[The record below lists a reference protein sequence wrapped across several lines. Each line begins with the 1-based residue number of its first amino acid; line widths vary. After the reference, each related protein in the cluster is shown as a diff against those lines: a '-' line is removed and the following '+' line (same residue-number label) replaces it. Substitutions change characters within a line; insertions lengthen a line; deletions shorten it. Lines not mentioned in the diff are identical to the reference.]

1 MPLKLQVHPDIFDK
15 FPGTALGVVV
25 AHGINVTGEQAE
37 LMAQLCA
44 EEARV
49 RESLRGTMIIEHP
62 HIAPWR
68 EAYRQFGAK
77 PKDHPSSIEN
87 LVRRVLK
94 GEELPPINTLVDL
107 YNLVS
112 LKYLL
117 PVGGEDLDK
126 LVGDVW
132 LTFASAA
139 EPAVR
144 MLGEMEARAPK
155 PGEVLYKDDAG
166 AICRRWNWKEADR
179 TKLTEATRNVFL
191 VIERLPPVEMATVEA
206 ATREL
211 AELVARWCGGDVRRE
226 LLVSPSQAVVLDT
239 GQNSSLFG
247 SSPKRVARND

>member
-1 MPLKLQVHPDIFDK
+1 MRVKLHVHPDIFRK
-15 FPGTALGVVV
+15 FPGAALGVVV
-25 AHGINVTGEQAE
+25 GHRVDVTGEQAA
-37 LMAQLCA
+37 LIAQLRA

-49 RESLRGTMIIEHP
+49 RELLRGGTITEHP

-94 GEELPPINTLVDL
+94 GEELPHINTLVDL
-107 YNLVS
+107 YNLIS
-112 LKYLL
+112 LKYLV

-126 LVGDVW
+126 IVGDVW
-132 LTFASAA
+132 LTFAGED

-179 TKLTEATRNVFL
+179 TKLTEVTRNVFL
-191 VIERLPPVEMATVEA
+191 VIERLPPVAMAAVDA

-211 AELVARWCGGDVRRE
+211 SELVARWCGGDIRRE
-226 LLVSPSQAVVLDT
+226 LLVSPDEAVVLDT
-239 GQNSSLFG
+239 SQNSSL
-247 SSPKRVARND
+247 R

>member
-1 MPLKLQVHPDIFDK
+1 MQLKLHVHPDIFRK
-15 FPGTALGVVV
+15 FPGAALGVVV
-25 AHGINVTGEQAE
+25 AHGVNITGERPE
-37 LMAQLCA
+37 LMAQLRT
-44 EEARV
+44 EEGRV
-49 RESLRGTMIIEHP
+49 RELLRGAALTEHP

-68 EAYRQFGAK
+68 EAYRHFGAK

-87 LVRRVLK
+87 LVRRALK
-94 GEELPPINTLVDL
+94 GEELPHINTLVDL

-112 LKYLL
+112 LKYLA

-126 LVGDVW
+126 IVGDVW
-132 LTFASAA
+132 LTFAGED

-155 PGEVLYKDDAG
+155 PGEVLYRDDAG

-191 VIERLPPVEMATVEA
+191 VSERLPPVEMATVEA

-211 AELVARWCGGDVRRE
+211 AELVARWCGGDIRRE
-226 LLVSPSQAVVLDT
+226 LVVSPDEAVVLDT
-239 GQNSSLFG
+239 SQNSSLR
-247 SSPKRVARND
+247 SE

>member
-1 MPLKLQVHPDIFDK
+1 MGAMPLKLQVQPDIFHQ
-15 FPGTALGVVV
+15 FPGAALGVVV
-25 AHGINVTGEQAE
+25 AHGVDNRGEQTE
-37 LMAQLCA
+37 LAAQLRA
-44 EEARV
+44 AEARV
-49 RESLRGTMIIEHP
+49 RALLRGATITEHP

-68 EAYRQFGAK
+68 EAYRRFGAK

-94 GEELPPINTLVDL
+94 GEELPHINTLVDL

-112 LKYLL
+112 LKYLV

-126 LVGDVW
+126 IVGDVW
-132 LTFASAA
+132 LTFAGED

-155 PGEVLYKDDAG
+155 PGEVIYKDSAG

-179 TKLTEATRNVFL
+179 TKLTEATHNVFL
-191 VIERLPPVEMATVEA
+191 VSERLPPVEMATAEA

-211 AELVARWCGGDVRRE
+211 AELVARWCGGHIRWE
-226 LLVSPSQAVVLDT
+226 LVESPDKAVVLDT
-239 GQNSSLFG
+239 SQNSALRSEG
-247 SSPKRVARND
+247 

>member
-1 MPLKLQVHPDIFDK
+1 MRLQVHPDIFHQ
-15 FPGTALGVVV
+15 FPGAALGVVV
-25 AHGINVTGEQAE
+25 AHGIDVTGEQPE
-37 LMAQLCA
+37 LMAQLRA
-44 EEARV
+44 AEARV
-49 RESLRGTMIIEHP
+49 RESLRGATITEHP

-94 GEELPPINTLVDL
+94 GEDLRHVNTLVDL

-112 LKYLL
+112 LEYLV

-126 LVGDVW
+126 IVGDVW
-132 LTFASAA
+132 LTFAGED

-155 PGEVLYKDDAG
+155 PGEVLYKDSAG

-179 TKLTEATRNVFL
+179 TKLSEATRNAFL
-191 VIERLPPVEMATVEA
+191 VIERLPPVEKAIVEA

-211 AELVARWCGGDVRRE
+211 AELVARWCGGHIRWE
-226 LLVSPSQAVVLDT
+226 LVESPDEAVVLDSS
-239 GQNSSLFG
+239 QNSSLR
-247 SSPKRVARND
+247 SER